1 MPSSPIQLNK
11 LENSAAGRAMA
22 AVGNLSATLTQFTDF
37 TADLVHDVFKVV
49 VDSTMEQLEAYAD
62 LVAKVSGSLAQYEDR
77 MLGNAT
83 TQKQKALDY
92 INQIIIKEFC
102 PSTQAPLTMAD
113 VDSASATLLF
123 DPPKVTALRTLM
135 AGVQATIK
143 VSELPNDSAAKKDDP
158 SYEKPVSPT
167 GEALVQFD
175 EALRTIATPEEWS
188 IVVPHLHAFALAK
201 LKKDVK
207 ASYDRLVVLLKL
219 GLQKVVVTDGEIS
232 TSLTF
237 HTDSTDSDEFNT
249 SNVESEV
256 DTRSRGFTVALG
268 AAGNRRRSGPLG
280 QSIINRSLGGSI
292 SGSGGMS
299 RVRSKLKVNV
309 VNEKKVAIT
318 NLSVDITGRV
328 MLRFRTD
335 FFPLIDVNA
344 PTGP

>member
-62 LVAKVSGSLAQYEDR
+62 LVAKVSGSLADYEAR
-77 MLGNAT
+77 MLGNT
-83 TQKQKALDY
+83 DSQKQKALDY
-92 INQIIIKEFC
+92 INQVIIKEFC
-102 PSTQAPLTMAD
+102 PPSQALLTMND
-113 VDSASATLLF
+113 VDNAATLIF
-123 DPPKVTALRTLM
+123 DPAKVTALRTLM

-158 SYEKPVSPT
+158 SYQKPVPPPS
-167 GEALVQFD
+167 EAPVLFD
-175 EALRTIATPEEWS
+175 EALRAITTPVEWS
-188 IVVPHLHAFALAK
+188 ILASHLHAFALEK

-268 AAGNRRRSGPLG
+268 ASGNRRRSGPLG